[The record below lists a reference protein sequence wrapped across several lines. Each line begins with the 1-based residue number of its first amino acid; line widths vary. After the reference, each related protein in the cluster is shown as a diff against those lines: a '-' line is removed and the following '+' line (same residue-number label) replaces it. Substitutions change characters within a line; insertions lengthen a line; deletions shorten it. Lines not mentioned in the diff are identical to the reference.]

1 MKNRYAY
8 GQKPSDI
15 PYNSMG
21 LGWLFAVRH
30 LKSMSASGSS
40 WHSHDQIQL
49 LYCIK
54 GEFSYEFRRNSRV
67 TLTAGHFI
75 VIPRGEEH
83 RHVFAIDPAG
93 HRIEMMIAPQL
104 LAKAKYSLFPNAL
117 MPKIVNSLLEKANT
131 PQPCSDELSNL
142 FVQIDKLAIKSKS
155 LTPMDMLLTR
165 TIATHILL
173 LCAADTEQRPG
184 SSFES
189 DIVKAAIDWLE
200 ANFTGEI
207 NITKL
212 AKHIGYSR
220 SRIFG
225 IFKRATGLSPADWI
239 KRRRIKE
246 ALELLANTDNNIRYI
261 ASNCGFTSAQY
272 FNTVFKQQT
281 GHTPTSWRISIKQN
295 PT

>member
-1 MKNRYAY
+1 
-8 GQKPSDI
+8 
-15 PYNSMG
+15 MG

-54 GEFSYEFRRNSRV
+54 GEFSYEFRRAERV

-104 LAKAKYSLFPNAL
+104 FHKAKYTLFPAPL
-117 MPKIVNSLLEKANT
+117 LVKIINSLLEKSIS
-131 PQPCSDELSNL
+131 PQPCSGELSNL
-142 FVQIDKLAIKSKS
+142 FIQMDKLASNSKN
-155 LTPMDMLLTR
+155 LTPFDLATMR
-165 TIATHILL
+165 TIATQILL
-173 LCAADTEQRPG
+173 LCAAGTARRT
-184 SSFES
+184 SSNFES

-200 ANFTGEI
+200 KHFTEEI
-207 NITKL
+207 NINQL
-212 AKHIGYSR
+212 AEHIGYSR

-225 IFKRATGLSPADWI
+225 LFKHATGLSPADWI
-239 KRRRIKE
+239 KRRRIKR
-246 ALELLANTDNNIRYI
+246 ALELLSTSDKNIRYI
-261 ASNCGFTSAQY
+261 AAKCGFASAQY

-281 GHTPTSWRISIKQN
+281 GHTPTSWRESAGR
-295 PT
+295 TE